1 MAEWYDNC
9 SRENGLRKMLV
20 VRCKNCGVELTS
32 HSGKSQSC
40 GCSNMMTVKGDS
52 VTAVD
57 LTRVVMVNSGKATHK
72 STDVLSPQELAW
84 QEERRKRKVRKL
96 DFEVR

>member
-1 MAEWYDNC
+1 
-9 SRENGLRKMLV
+9 MLV
-20 VRCKNCGVELTS
+20 VQCRDCNKEITS
-32 HSGKSQSC
+32 HETQSKSC
-40 GCSNMMTVKGDS
+40 GCPNMMTVKGDS

-57 LTRVVMVNSGKATHK
+57 LSHVIMLQSHK
-72 STDVLSPQELAW
+72 KQSKHESLFSPQELQF

>member
-1 MAEWYDNC
+1 
-9 SRENGLRKMLV
+9 MLV
-20 VRCKNCGVELTS
+20 VRCRECNKEITS
-32 HSGKSQSC
+32 HETQARSC
-40 GCSNMMTVKGDS
+40 GCSNMTTVKGDS

-57 LTRVVMVNSGKATHK
+57 LSK
-72 STDVLSPQELAW
+72 VLMIQSNTKKDSKQQSLFSPQELQF

>member
-1 MAEWYDNC
+1 
-9 SRENGLRKMLV
+9 MLV
-20 VRCKNCGVELTS
+20 VRCKECHMEISS
-32 HSGKSQSC
+32 HPTKSQSC
-40 GCSNMMTVKGDS
+40 GCANMMTVKGDS

-57 LTRVVMVNSGKATHK
+57 LTRVVMVNSGKANHK

>member
-1 MAEWYDNC
+1 
-9 SRENGLRKMLV
+9 MLV
-20 VRCKNCGVELTS
+20 VRCRECSKELN
-32 HSGKSQSC
+32 SGNGTHVVSC
-40 GCSNMMTVKGDS
+40 GCPNMTTVKGDS

-57 LTRVVMVNSGKATHK
+57 LTKVVMISSNHKTKAQR
-72 STDVLSPQELAW
+72 DVLSPSELAW